1 MNLPRLILLLALSM
15 AVAGFADE
23 KPSTPP
29 PDAKGDRGPGSGKGM
44 QRPPNREGGRPE
56 WSGKGPGGRP
66 PMPMGGQEFEKLPEE
81 ERKRVREA
89 LAKAWGHE
97 DVHAARDQ
105 VIRANEE
112 LRETIR
118 KVLIEI
124 DPHVVEVLEKIR
136 PSDDHKGPGF
146 GQPLDPKSPNFTR
159 QVADRL
165 GRELQAFSRPDR
177 HEETRQFHEKIM
189 TLPPMV
195 DAFERLKK
203 LPPEKREEAVS
214 RIREVYRQV
223 ASGEMKKMREKS
235 EAKKDEAEKA
245 ESGLEK
251 DAPAKQE

>member
-1 MNLPRLILLLALSM
+1 MNLHRLILLLALS
-15 AVAGFADE
+15 VAMSGFADE
-23 KPSTPP
+23 KPPGSP
-29 PDAKGDRGPGSGKGM
+29 PDAKGDRGPGGGKGIPRSPM
-44 QRPPNREGGRPE
+44 REGGRPE

-66 PMPMGGQEFEKLPEE
+66 PMSMGGQEFEKLPEA
-81 ERKRVREA
+81 ERQRVREA

-97 DVHAARDQ
+97 DVHAAREK
-105 VIRANEE
+105 VIRANEQ

-136 PSDDHKGPGF
+136 PPEDRKGPGF
-146 GQPLDPKSPNFTR
+146 GQPLDPKSPDFTR

-189 TLPPMV
+189 ALPPMV
-195 DAFERLKK
+195 DALARLEQM
-203 LPPEKREEAVS
+203 PPEKREEAVS

-223 ASGEMKKMREKS
+223 ASGEMRRIR
-235 EAKKDEAEKA
+235 EKA
-245 ESGLEK
+245 EPEK
-251 DAPAKQE
+251 GGAPKAAHPDKDKAAKQE